1 MAALRVVLLIAEYY
15 NEEPTGLLT
24 TGKEMTLF
32 MDSRSMVSKLDA
44 MNKYPTAPLKCTMD
58 PEWDVL
64 QAIHTVMSKILMK
77 IFRN

>member
-1 MAALRVVLLIAEYY
+1 M
-15 NEEPTGLLT
+15 T

-32 MDSRSMVSKLDA
+32 TDSKSMVNKLDA
-44 MNKYPTAPLKCTMD
+44 MNKYPTAPFKCTMD

-64 QAIHTVMSKILMK
+64 QSIHTVMSEMKEQPELVWVRNHQDDVLMK